1 MQQALIYCRVSTE
14 EQAKNNNSLR
24 TQEILCRRFA
34 ESNGHKVVAVYV
46 DDGKSA
52 TNLNRPALQDL
63 IARCQQDKSIDA
75 VIVQET
81 DRLARNTNDHLTVKA
96 VLKRA
101 GVKLI
106 SVNQPMLDESPEG
119 NMIDTII
126 ASVNQFQ
133 SEITGRKT
141 KKGMQ
146 TKFDMGEYPGWAPIG
161 YLNKRVNENGMVQDI
176 QKRSVGNNEYFSKKN
191 KTKGIIVKDSEKW
204 GLVKEGLKM
213 YITGNYSG
221 LEISDILYLKGLRS
235 KTGKRIQNSVI
246 LRVLRDPFYC
256 GIIRWKGQ
264 ERKGNQEPMITEE
277 EHMQII
283 NIMDAHNLH
292 CCRRRVHN
300 FLLRGIVFCDIWG
313 DRYTAE
319 KHRIGRCTDYYHCGT
334 KSTRHSNKGQNV
346 AVAELEEQVENQ
358 FKTLKFS
365 ETFIKLIILKIKTFY
380 EKQKED
386 KNRRIRALLNKKMKI
401 RNDRET
407 TERKLIAGVLEDE
420 DYSRIRTRLREE
432 ESTIDSRIN
441 ELNEEEETDFETIRK
456 VLMLANDIYGAYKK
470 APYELKRLY
479 LSIFW
484 EGFWVK
490 DRKIV
495 CSEPSKI
502 IKFMQDEREII
513 LRSDLCPSPKLIILF
528 KDREYM
534 AGLREKL
541 SEIKHLAS
549 GC

>member
-34 ESNGHKVVAVYV
+34 ESSGHKVAAVYV

-106 SVNQPMLDESPEG
+106 SANQPMLDESPEG

-161 YLNKRVNENGMVQDI
+161 YLNKRVNENGIVQDI
-176 QKRSVGNNEYFSKKN
+176 QRRSVGNDECFSRKN
-191 KTKGIIVKDSEKW
+191 KTKGIIEKDPEKW
-204 GLVKEGLKM
+204 DLVKKGLKM
-213 YITGNYSG
+213 YLTGNYNG
-221 LEISDILYLKGLRS
+221 LEISDILYSKGLRS
-235 KTGKRIQNSVI
+235 KTGKRIHNSVI
-246 LRVLRDPFYC
+246 LRMLKDPFYC
-256 GIIRWKGQ
+256 GILRWNGQ
-264 ERKGNQEPMITEE
+264 ERKGNQEPMITED
-277 EHMQII
+277 EHRQII
-283 NIMDAHNLH
+283 NIMDTHNLH
-292 CCRRRVHN
+292 RSRRRVHN
-300 FLLRGIVFCDIWG
+300 FLLRGFVFCDLCG

-319 KHRIGRCTDYYHCGT
+319 KHRIGKCTDYYHCGT
-334 KSTRHSNKGQNV
+334 KSTGHSNKSQNV
-346 AVAELEEQVENQ
+346 AVAELEKQVENR

-386 KNRRIRALLNKKMKI
+386 QNRRIRVLLNKKMRI

-407 TERKLIAGVLEDE
+407 AERKLIASVLEDE

-432 ESTIDSRIN
+432 ESAIDSRIN
-441 ELNEEEETDFETIRK
+441 ELNEEEETDFETIGK

-490 DRKIV
+490 DREIV
-495 CSEPSKI
+495 RSEPSKI

-513 LRSDLCPSPKLIILF
+513 LRSDWCPSPKLIILF
-528 KDREYM
+528 KAKEYM